1 MVYVTTTYWCVG
13 GGVQMTITPLY
24 NNFKMKQHYIR
35 SLIGQNTMV
44 SMTNFQLSSDTI
56 QTGTY
61 VGLFFCVGIEHK

>member
-1 MVYVTTTYWCVG
+1 
-13 GGVQMTITPLY
+13 MTITPLY